1 MVLSE
6 LQCRVAARLT
16 MMSAAPQQKKGAS
29 GNFGKAARSAGA
41 AHSLP
46 IRAIRVQHR
55 GLLLWAT
62 SPSRGVSLESD
73 EDANGAKG
81 GESNPPQ
88 SSRHAR
94 AARAKSHRQSAR
106 LTQMAMLRGD
116 ASGPRTAQSK
126 MIRAD
131 PGNP

>member
-46 IRAIRVQHR
+46 FAPFASSTVGFSSGRRV
-55 GLLLWAT
+55 
-62 SPSRGVSLESD
+62 P
-73 EDANGAKG
+73 
-81 GESNPPQ
+81 
-88 SSRHAR
+88 R
-94 AARAKSHRQSAR
+94 AASAWSAMRTLRHSDGSSSAR
-106 LTQMAMLRGD
+106 DTEGQCLTW
-116 ASGPRTAQSK
+116 
-126 MIRAD
+126 
-131 PGNP
+131 NF